1 MATRIAAFSLAAPLA
16 VVLALLWLPGLD
28 RPWMAGSFHFYS
40 VSAACLMAAA
50 ICGLLIMSARSIRET
65 RILFLALCFMSLGLI
80 FSLHGLTTPG
90 HLYHHVSA
98 SLTRTP
104 WLSTLAAGTFA
115 MLSVISIPRFME
127 SSRLRLPELTFAG
140 CGLALVA
147 FVGVSIAAPDWLR
160 DFPTTDAWF
169 RYLLSAVTIGLLL
182 FAAGR
187 YYQSYLFA
195 RLPAPLAVATGL
207 GVLAEAQ
214 LALWFGNP
222 WYLSWW
228 TYHALFLLAFS
239 CVLAGW
245 GLEVLRVRDV
255 RAIAEAIAMRDAL
268 AQLNRGRSS
277 QVISLA
283 NQIENHDLDTF
294 RHVDRVAAFAYLIG
308 QEMGFGPSRL
318 RRLVL
323 AGQLHDI
330 GKIGLP
336 SYILTKPGKL
346 DDEEFAQIRLHPGK
360 GHDIVARLKGLAP
373 IASVIRHHHERFDG
387 SGYPDGLA
395 GEAIPLE
402 ARIVSVA
409 DTFDALTSERPYR
422 AAMSVA
428 EAEAELRRVS
438 GSQLDPAC
446 VEIFLKLL
454 KSGAISPKRLHEQV
468 PAAAVA

>member
-1 MATRIAAFSLAAPLA
+1 MTTRIAALSLAVPLA
-16 VVLALLWLPGLD
+16 VVVALLWLPGLD
-28 RPWMAGSFHFYS
+28 RPWMARPFHFYS
-40 VSAACLMAAA
+40 VSVACFMAAA
-50 ICGLLIMSARSIRET
+50 ICGALVLSARSIRET

-90 HLYHHVSA
+90 HIYHHVSA

-104 WLSTLAAGTFA
+104 WLSTLAAGFLAT
-115 MLSVISIPRFME
+115 LSVLSIPRFME
-127 SSRLRLPELTFAG
+127 TTRLRLPEMTFLG
-140 CGLALVA
+140 CSVALGA
-147 FVGVSIAAPDWLR
+147 FVGVSMAFPDWLR

-169 RYLLSAVTIGLLL
+169 RYLLSAVTICLLL
-182 FAAGR
+182 FAAWR
-187 YYQSYLFA
+187 YFQSYLFT

-214 LALWFGNP
+214 LALWLGQP

-228 TYHALFLLAFS
+228 AYHALFLFAFF

-245 GLEVLRVRDV
+245 GIEILRARDAG
-255 RAIAEAIAMRDAL
+255 AIADALAMRDAL
-268 AQLNRGRSS
+268 SQLNRGRSS
-277 QVISLA
+277 VVIELA

-308 QEMGFGPSRL
+308 HEMGFGATRL

-323 AGQLHDI
+323 AGQMHDI

-336 SYILTKPGKL
+336 SYILTKTAKL
-346 DDEEFAQIRLHPGK
+346 TDEEWELIKLHPNK
-360 GHDIVARLKGLAP
+360 GWEIINRVRGLRE
-373 IASVIRHHHERFDG
+373 IAGIIRHHHERFDG
-387 SGYPDGLA
+387 SGYPDALG

-402 ARIVSVA
+402 ARIISVA

-422 AAMSVA
+422 PAMSVPD
-428 EAEAELRRVS
+428 AEAELLRVS

-446 VEIFLKLL
+446 VETFLKLV
-454 KSGAISPKRLHEQV
+454 KSGRVSLKRRPEEV
-468 PAAAVA
+468 PELVA